1 MKKQTYKLDIP
12 IPANVKRIHNAFKRE
27 GFPLFLVGG
36 AVRDTIMGIPPK
48 DYDMATPAHPS
59 DVLAIAEK
67 YDLHVVDSLGQNHGV
82 VIVDGEEIAT
92 FRVDIGKGRRPSAV
106 EFTDMET
113 DVKRRDLTINALYYD
128 IDHKEVIDF
137 IGGMKDIRNAKIRTV
152 GQPTDRFDEDALRKL
167 RAVRFSGRMGS
178 KMDKSTYE
186 AIKRDPSLPGVPGE
200 RIRDE
205 FMKGI
210 RTAKS
215 SKSYILLCF
224 ELKLMPLIL
233 PSMKLRKPT
242 SESKDPIVQIAD
254 MLRGNDINRVN
265 KLLNSM
271 EYSKRENAQVRF
283 LLEFADF
290 HIDKLTILKRAEE
303 RCGISKESLIEFGVI
318 VKKRKESI
326 KFANFKLSVRGGD
339 APDKLPKKNIGNWM
353 QDAERQKYLNE
364 VNMRKSELRRIIREE
379 ISQLNEGDVSSSIK
393 WNPTIY
399 AKLPKR
405 MRAFLDS
412 FPNDADS
419 WRYATGEVADIAKT
433 VLEYYNQYVL
443 EVDSDDVNWV
453 FTSKRMSFSNPGDF
467 NKFYKSVISLYFNK
481 LPKYPKAEVLNRY
494 NGWF

>member
-1 MKKQTYKLDIP
+1 MVSEILAEALNGRRCMTDWKALAK
-12 IPANVKRIHNAFKRE
+12 E
-27 GFPLFLVGG
+27 LVP
-36 AVRDTIMGIPPK
+36 VE
-48 DYDMATPAHPS
+48 YDEFILTKGS
-59 DVLAIAEK
+59 
-67 YDLHVVDSLGQNHGV
+67 
-82 VIVDGEEIAT
+82 
-92 FRVDIGKGRRPSAV
+92 GRRPDAV
-106 EFTDMET
+106 EFTDMQT

-128 IDHKEVIDF
+128 IDKGEVIDF
-137 IGGMKDIRNAKIRTV
+137 VGGVKDIRNAKIRTV

-167 RAVRFSGRMGS
+167 RAVRFAGRMGS
-178 KMDKSTYE
+178 KMDKATYE
-186 AIKRDPSLPGVPGE
+186 AIKRDPSLPGVSGE

-254 MLRGNDINRVN
+254 ILRDNDINRVN
-265 KLLNSM
+265 KLMNSM
-271 EYSKRENAQVRF
+271 KYSKRENAQVRF

-318 VKKRKESI
+318 VKKRKEAI

-379 ISQLNEGDVSSSIK
+379 ISQLNEQYYPTASGAAQIARDRAEKRGYEIDEDDWFNNIAVGGKYNRLRPSIGDTHSYTIRLLKNGKPQRKSLRI
-393 WNPTIY
+393 TIY
-399 AKLPKR
+399 GMASGSYELV
-405 MRAFLDS
+405 D
-412 FPNDADS
+412 
-419 WRYATGEVADIAKT
+419 YIA
-433 VLEYYNQYVL
+433 
-443 EVDSDDVNWV
+443 
-453 FTSKRMSFSNPGDF
+453 
-467 NKFYKSVISLYFNK
+467 
-481 LPKYPKAEVLNRY
+481 
-494 NGWF
+494 